1 MWLAGSAKRESSPL
15 SDNCGAM
22 SVALTT
28 DLYEL
33 TMAASYLSRGM
44 SDTATFSLF
53 VRDLPPDRGFLVAAG
68 LESSLQVLE
77 EFAFDDDDL
86 TWLAGHVFDSAA
98 IDAFAALRF
107 TGDVWAIPEGHVIL
121 PNEPLLEVTAP
132 LPQAQLV
139 ESILLNQITYQT
151 ALATK
156 AARCSLA
163 ARGRATLIDFSLRR
177 THGIEASMAAA
188 RAAAIAG
195 FAGTSNVE
203 AARRMGMRAIGTM
216 AHSYIEAFPTERDAF
231 VAMATDFPDR
241 TAFLVD
247 TYDTITGVETA
258 LDVAAELG
266 RRDRLAVR
274 IDSGD
279 LFEMSMRTRGILDA
293 AGQSDATIIVSG
305 GLDEFDVE
313 RLLDAGAPINAFG
326 VGTRIGVSADAPSL
340 ETVYKLVEYAGEP
353 TMKLS
358 EGKQSMPGAK
368 QVYRSLTA
376 VDDVLTQRSE
386 PAPTGTTPLLAQ
398 VMRDGKRTGGSE
410 EISVAADRLAAD
422 LAQLPETARLL
433 RNPTVP
439 KVRVSEELEHLTGQ
453 VAAGLQRGQRR
464 RTPPGP
470 R

>member
-1 MWLAGSAKRESSPL
+1 
-15 SDNCGAM
+15 M

-44 SDTATFSLF
+44 TDSATFSLF

-68 LESSLQVLE
+68 LESVLGLLE
-77 EFAFDDDDL
+77 SFAFDDVDL
-86 TWLAGHVFDSAA
+86 EWLAAHGFAPAA
-98 IDAFAALRF
+98 VDAFAALRF
-107 TGDVWAIPEGHVIL
+107 TGDVWAIPEGRVVL
-121 PNEPLLEVTAP
+121 PNEPLIEVTAP
-132 LPQAQLV
+132 LPEAQLV
-139 ESILLNQITYQT
+139 ESILLNQVTFQT

-163 ARGRATLIDFSLRR
+163 ANGRASLVDFSLRR
-177 THGIEASMAAA
+177 THGIEASVAAA
-188 RAAAIAG
+188 RAAGIAG

-203 AARRMGMRAIGTM
+203 AARRLGMVAVGTM
-216 AHSYIEAFPTERDAF
+216 AHSYVEAFPTEREAF

-258 LDVAAELG
+258 LEVAESLG
-266 RRDRLAVR
+266 RADRLAVR

-279 LFEMSMRTRGILDA
+279 LLALSRRTREVLDA
-293 AGQSDATIIVSG
+293 AGRPDATIIVSG

-313 RLLDAGAPINAFG
+313 RLLDDGAPINAFG

-340 ETVYKLVEYAGEP
+340 ETVYKLVEYAGQP

-368 QVYRSLTA
+368 QVHRPSIGIG
-376 VDDVLTQRSE
+376 DVLSRRSE
-386 PAPTGTTPLLAQ
+386 PAPPGSSPMLVE
-398 VMRDGKRTGGSE
+398 VMRGGQRTGPAEGVSH
-410 EISVAADRLAAD
+410 AADRLAAD
-422 LAQLPETARLL
+422 LIQLPETARVL
-433 RNPTVP
+433 RRPNVP
-439 KVRVSEELEHLTGQ
+439 SVVVSEQLRELTRQ
-453 VAAGLQRGQRR
+453 VADAHRL
-464 RTPPGP
+464 TP

>member
-1 MWLAGSAKRESSPL
+1 
-15 SDNCGAM
+15 M

-44 SDTATFSLF
+44 TQSATFSLF
-53 VRDLPPDRGFLVAAG
+53 VRDLPRDRGFLVAAG
-68 LESSLQVLE
+68 LDSVLTVLE
-77 EFAFDDDDL
+77 EFAFDAADL
-86 TWLAGHVFDSAA
+86 SWLAGQGFDAA
-98 IDAFAALRF
+98 AVDAFAALRF
-107 TGDVWAIPEGHVIL
+107 TGDVWAIPEGRVVL

-132 LPQAQLV
+132 LPEAQLV
-139 ESILLNQITYQT
+139 ESILLNQITFQT
-151 ALATK
+151 VLATK
-156 AARCSLA
+156 ATRCSLA
-163 ARGRATLIDFSLRR
+163 ARGRASLVDFSLRR

-203 AARRMGMRAIGTM
+203 AARRLGVPAVGTM
-216 AHSYIEAFPTERDAF
+216 AHSYVEAFPTEREAF
-231 VAMATDFPDR
+231 IAMATDFPDR

-247 TYDTITGVETA
+247 TYDTITGVEIA
-258 LDVAAELG
+258 IDVAEALG
-266 RRDRLAVR
+266 RSDRLAVR

-279 LFEMSMRTRGILDA
+279 LLELSRRTREKLDA
-293 AGQSDATIIVSG
+293 AGRQDATIIVSG

-313 RLLDAGAPINAFG
+313 RLLDEGAPINAFG

-368 QVYRSLTA
+368 QVFRSA
-376 VDDVLTQRSE
+376 VGIDDVLAERSE
-386 PAPTGTTPLLAQ
+386 TAPAGTSPVLIE
-398 VMRDGKRTGGSE
+398 VMRGGERTRPPE
-410 EISVAADRLAAD
+410 RIAMAADRLDAD

-433 RNPTVP
+433 RDPTVP
-439 KVRVSEELEHLTGQ
+439 SVRVSDQLQRLTQQ
-453 VAAGLQRGQRR
+453 VADAHRKLNDAR
-464 RTPPGP
+464 
-470 R
+470 